1 MSGRRIVSV
10 ITTFLNAERFLA
22 EAVESVLAQDF
33 DAWEYILV
41 DDGSSDD
48 SSAIAREYAARYP
61 GKVRYLD
68 HPDHRNLGQSA
79 SRNAAMRIASGTHI
93 AYIDADDVWLPDKL
107 RRQMDILS
115 AEPEVG
121 LVCGASRYW
130 YSWSGKPDREDHVV
144 QVGAT
149 QDRVLPPPEPLLTL
163 YPLGSG
169 AAPVPSGLLVR
180 RSLVEAVGGWDE
192 SYRGPLQPYEDQ
204 AFLAKIYL
212 TAPIF
217 VASHCLDQYRQ
228 HPDSCM
234 ARMKRNHQY
243 HVVRRYFLQWLEDYL
258 RRGGICDARVQ
269 RALRRALTRYRH
281 PALGALQTAIG
292 SCRRVVTTGS
302 HPPRLHGPRLK
313 AKG

>member
-1 MSGRRIVSV
+1 MSARRIVSI

-41 DDGSSDD
+41 DDGSSDG

-61 GKVRYLD
+61 GRVRYLD
-68 HPDHRNLGQSA
+68 HSDHRNLGPSA
-79 SRNAAMRIASGTHI
+79 SRNAAMRMASGTHI
-93 AYIDADDVWLPDKL
+93 AYVDADDVWLRDKL
-107 RRQMDILS
+107 RRQIDILF
-115 AEPEVG
+115 AHPEVG
-121 LVCGASRYW
+121 LICGASRYW
-130 YSWSGKPDREDHVV
+130 YSWSGKPHREDHVV
-144 QVGAT
+144 QVGAP

-180 RSLVEAVGGWDE
+180 RSLVEAVGGWEE

-217 VASHCLDQYRQ
+217 VASHCFDQYRQ
-228 HPDSCM
+228 HPNSCT
-234 ARMKRNHQY
+234 AQMKRSSDY
-243 HVVRRYFLQWLEDYL
+243 HLVRRYFLEWLEDYL
-258 RRGGICDARVQ
+258 SRSGIGDTRVR
-269 RALRRALTRYRH
+269 RALRRALMPYRH
-281 PALGALQTAIG
+281 PALGAFQTAIG
-292 SCRRVVTTGS
+292 SCRRVSPHAIIRRVRVT
-302 HPPRLHGPRLK
+302 LD
-313 AKG
+313 